1 MKRPYGYAGLASLA
15 LLSACAPV
23 QQAATSPEYH
33 KTRTGAGIGA
43 AAGAV
48 IGLLTRGDKF
58 DNALIGAALG
68 GIAGGAIGNYQ
79 DKQEAQLKQSM
90 AGTGVEVVRKQD
102 NITLDMPGGITFATN
117 SADLNSAIYPI
128 LDKVAQS
135 LNQYDQ
141 TMVEVA
147 GHTDST
153 GSAEYN
159 QALSQR
165 RAQSVSA
172 YLVSRGVRFQRLI
185 VVGDGENH
193 PIASNDTP
201 DGRQANRRVELTIV
215 PVAQGQPGTT
225 PPPAAGG

>member
-1 MKRPYGYAGLASLA
+1 MKRIHAAAALTALA
-15 LLSACAPV
+15 LSACVPV
-23 QQAATSPEYH
+23 QQAATSPDYH

-43 AAGAV
+43 GVGAV

-68 GIAGGAIGNYQ
+68 GVAGGAIGNYQ

-117 SADLNSAIYPI
+117 SADLNAAIYPI

-135 LNQYDQ
+135 LTQYDQ

-159 QALSQR
+159 QALSLR

-172 YLVSRGVRFQRLI
+172 YLVGRGVRFQRLM

-193 PIASNDTP
+193 PVASNDTP

-215 PVAQGQPGTT
+215 PVVQGQPGTK
-225 PPPAAGG
+225 AAPVG